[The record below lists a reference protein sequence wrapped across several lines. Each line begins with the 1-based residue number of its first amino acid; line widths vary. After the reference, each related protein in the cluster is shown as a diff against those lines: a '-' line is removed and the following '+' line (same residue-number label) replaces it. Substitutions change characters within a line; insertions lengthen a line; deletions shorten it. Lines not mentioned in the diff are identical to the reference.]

1 MTAASRHSA
10 LLAAC
15 AAAAKSTA
23 TASPEQL
30 PATAFAPKGDRSQ
43 TTRDRKSFRKLWP
56 GAGKRTP
63 TALRYACNQFRQDVT
78 SSKLF
83 LYLRDT
89 LDLID
94 QSSLGISRKRMSVL
108 AMVPF
113 NVVTAMST
121 TCSDLGGSK
130 NT

>member
-1 MTAASRHSA
+1 MASRRPRTERVSLFSDGVFAVIITILVLELKPPKAVTFSA
-10 LLAAC
+10 LF
-15 AAAAKSTA
+15 
-23 TASPEQL
+23 P
-30 PATAFAPKGDRSQ
+30 
-43 TTRDRKSFRKLWP
+43 LW
-56 GAGKRTP
+56 P
-63 TALRYACNQFRQDVT
+63 TALGYACNQFRQDVT

-94 QSSLGISRKRMSVL
+94 QSSLGISRKRISVL

-121 TCSDLGGSK
+121 TCSDLGGS
-130 NT
+130 

>member
-1 MTAASRHSA
+1 GGDPE
-10 LLAAC
+10 C
-15 AAAAKSTA
+15 STSSGLINRVA
-23 TASPEQL
+23 PQL
-30 PATAFAPKGDRSQ
+30 PASIFATAFAPKGDRFHA
-43 TTRDRKSFRKLWP
+43 TRDRKSFRKLWL
-56 GAGKRTP
+56 GAGKRIP
-63 TALRYACNQFRQDVT
+63 TALGYACNQFRQDVT

-121 TCSDLGGSK
+121 TCSDLGGS
-130 NT
+130 